1 MALQLL
7 HFRVGV
13 SYYDSSIRQL
23 HVMEVWED
31 GSMDFPLIDI
41 GMRFMFFFWKPIF
54 STPIGLVLL
63 PDTQNWLVFFL
74 VKLCTVCNQ
83 KSNYLFS
90 SSRLIP
96 YVLVQYCSES
106 KS

>member
-31 GSMDFPLIDI
+31 GSMDFPLIDM
-41 GMRFMFFFWKPIF
+41 GMRFMFF
-54 STPIGLVLL
+54 
-63 PDTQNWLVFFL
+63 
-74 VKLCTVCNQ
+74 
-83 KSNYLFS
+83 
-90 SSRLIP
+90 
-96 YVLVQYCSES
+96 
-106 KS
+106 